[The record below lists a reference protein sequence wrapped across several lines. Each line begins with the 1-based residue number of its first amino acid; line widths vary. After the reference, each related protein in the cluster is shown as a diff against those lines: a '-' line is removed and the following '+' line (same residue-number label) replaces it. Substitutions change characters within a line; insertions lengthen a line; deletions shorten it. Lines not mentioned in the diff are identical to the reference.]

1 MTERPLA
8 DKDIWGLERYFNNN
22 REDTQALSLLVNL
35 LEHNNDMRSILLR
48 VRAESRISQI
58 EKHPSESSRNVQ
70 TKQVETHEYWHINE
84 EIDSKKKT

>member
-8 DKDIWGLERYFNNN
+8 GKDIWELERYFNNN
-22 REDTQALSLLVNL
+22 RGDTQALSFLVNL

-58 EKHPSESSRNVQ
+58 EKQLSSENPHS
-70 TKQVETHEYWHINE
+70 
-84 EIDSKKKT
+84 

>member
-8 DKDIWGLERYFNNN
+8 GKDIWGLERYFNNN

-35 LEHNNDMRSILLR
+35 LAHHNDMRSILLR

-58 EKHPSESSRNVQ
+58 AKHSSESYRNVQ
-70 TKQVETHEYWHINE
+70 TKQVETHEYWLVTE
-84 EIDSKKKT
+84 EIESKKKT